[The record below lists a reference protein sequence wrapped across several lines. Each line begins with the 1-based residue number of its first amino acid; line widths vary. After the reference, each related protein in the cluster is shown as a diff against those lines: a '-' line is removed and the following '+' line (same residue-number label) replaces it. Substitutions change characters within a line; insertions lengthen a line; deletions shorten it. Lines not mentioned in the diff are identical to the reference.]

1 MCLGMPALVV
11 APVDVSSQ
19 RVLVDVQG
27 KEQQV
32 SAAMLIGEPSGL
44 PEPGD
49 WVVVHLG
56 FALSRMDE
64 SEARSVLSSLDDL
77 SDLYA
82 DELQAHAT
90 ASEPAPHQS
99 VP

>member
-1 MCLGMPALVV
+1 MCLGMPARVV

-32 SAAMLIGEPSGL
+32 SAAMLIDGL

-82 DELQAHAT
+82 DELQAHASAT
-90 ASEPAPHQS
+90 EPTPHSS

>member
-1 MCLGMPALVV
+1 MPARVV
-11 APVDVSSQ
+11 TPVDVSRQ

-32 SAAMLIGEPSGL
+32 SAAMLIGQPDGL

-64 SEARSVLSSLDDL
+64 SEARAVLSSLDDL

-90 ASEPAPHQS
+90 ASEPAPHPS
-99 VP
+99 GP

>member
-1 MCLGMPALVV
+1 MCLGMPARVV

-32 SAAMLIGEPSGL
+32 SAAMLFGEPSGL

-82 DELQAHAT
+82 DELQAHASAT
-90 ASEPAPHQS
+90 ESSSQPT